1 MSNSHELLPCE
12 YSNPRQVK
20 EFVIRLMEEDLV
32 IKVEIQVLTVGI
44 FFQELGQEI
53 LVVQE

>member
-12 YSNPRQVK
+12 YPNPRQVK

>member
-1 MSNSHELLPCE
+1 
-12 YSNPRQVK
+12 
-20 EFVIRLMEEDLV
+20 MEEDLV

-53 LVVQE
+53 LVVQEWNLLIR